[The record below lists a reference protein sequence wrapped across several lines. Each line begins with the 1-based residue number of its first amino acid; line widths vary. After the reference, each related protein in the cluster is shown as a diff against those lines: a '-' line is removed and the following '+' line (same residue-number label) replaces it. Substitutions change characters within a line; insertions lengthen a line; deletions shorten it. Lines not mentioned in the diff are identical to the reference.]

1 MKPGA
6 SFLSWT
12 IGSLIGLCLL
22 PSCASALAPD
32 EPFHDYAKTTWSLEQ
47 GLPQITVSAI
57 AQDRDGYMW
66 LGTQAGLARFD
77 GIEFRT
83 YTPASTPEIPG
94 VQIQKL
100 LLTSD
105 GTLWIGTYKGLVRY
119 TGRRFYA
126 VRPAPGS
133 HISNDLNVQD
143 LLEMPDG
150 RTLVATTTGVFVA
163 TPDQLTAYNRLG
175 TTPAFALLRW
185 NHAIWIGSRGNLL
198 RLSGTNVSTIPAPKN
213 GTPTVITEL
222 CVDQG
227 ILWAGTNHGLYR
239 YAAGKWLRAEADSLP
254 LHAFINS
261 LFADSDHNLWVGT
274 TEGLVRLQGLRMT
287 EFVPNSDPAAFQ
299 GVESIFEDREHN
311 LWLGSHS
318 QGLARLWNG
327 YIRYLSTWEGLPDGI
342 IWSVTPARTGGLW
355 VGTNDGV
362 YRFRDGRFKL
372 AVAGRDLPQP
382 NGYTLLDDNGRLW
395 IGTRGG
401 LAIYAHG
408 KLVTPP
414 VFHALTGIQ
423 VNGVL
428 KDRTGNYWIAT
439 LDGLFRYTP
448 QGTLRRY
455 GPADGL
461 MNTYC
466 RILYQTRDGRI
477 LLGTESGLYRLT
489 GDRLELVA
497 HGTNTPEQ
505 ADVTAITELA
515 DGELVV
521 GGLREDRLYWYDG
534 AQWHVLTTKDGLLA
548 NSPFYITAD
557 ARNWLWVGGIR
568 GVYRLRLSDFKA
580 WASGTADK
588 LKPEA
593 LVSERGDWPGSQ
605 KTYCCDGAG
614 NAKGF
619 LQGDD
624 LFFPTRGGVGIIN
637 TLTIQREMQ
646 PPTVDVQAVHF
657 SGAWHNLDAVDKFTL
672 KPGNRD
678 LQFRFAALSFRD
690 PLGVTIQYRL
700 TGYDTAWNMLE
711 DNQHRVATYT
721 NLPPGHYRFEVRAAN
736 SAGIWSPGIAS
747 VAITLQPYFY
757 QTIWF
762 MALIGL
768 LTVLLIYAGYRFQIN
783 KLQSQRMRLES
794 MVRQR
799 TQELEQLTDR
809 LRDMSQSDPLTGLQ
823 NRRYLAQQLPA
834 DLAFFRREL
843 QNPAYENKVMVFA
856 IADIDHFKRVND
868 TLGHN
873 TGDQLLQEFAARLK
887 RLVRTGDYV
896 VRWGGEEFLIVF
908 RPMPRDQVSHVVS
921 RVQRLM
927 VNDPFVG
934 SSGERLQVTCSV
946 GYVEHPFCQSK
957 PEWNDWE
964 TLVSLADH
972 ALYYVKEHGRNNWA
986 GLCATE
992 RLDLRRLNAA
1002 SQSEL
1007 DQMIEEGELAI
1018 VHGQ

>member
-1 MKPGA
+1 MKPAFPRLAWAA
-6 SFLSWT
+6 S
-12 IGSLIGLCLL
+12 SLIGLCLL
-22 PSCASALAPD
+22 PHPVCALSPD

-57 AQDRDGYMW
+57 AQDRDGYIW

-77 GIEFRT
+77 GVEFRS
-83 YTPASTPEIPG
+83 YSPANTPEIPG
-94 VQIQKL
+94 EQIQTL
-100 LLTSD
+100 LLARNS
-105 GTLWIGTYKGLVRY
+105 TLWIGTYKGLARY
-119 TGRRFYA
+119 TGHRFYE
-126 VRPAPGS
+126 VRPTAES
-133 HISNDLNVQD
+133 HINGDLNVQG

-150 RTLVATTTGVFVA
+150 RMLVATTTGMFVA
-163 TPDQLTAYNRLG
+163 TATGIVHYNALRN
-175 TTPAFALLRW
+175 TPAFALLRW
-185 NHAIWIGSRGNLL
+185 NHAVWIGSVGSLYRIDGAQLNM
-198 RLSGTNVSTIPAPKN
+198 IPAPQNK
-213 GTPTVITEL
+213 TPTVIKEL
-222 CVDQG
+222 CEDQG
-227 ILWAGTNHGLYR
+227 ILWIGTNHGLYR
-239 YAAGKWLRAEADSLP
+239 YDAGKWVRAEGDPLP

-261 LFADSDHNLWVGT
+261 LYADSDHNIWVGT
-274 TEGLVRLQGLRMT
+274 TDGLARLHGTGMT
-287 EFVPNSDPAAFQ
+287 EFVPNSDPATFQ

-327 YIRYLSTWEGLPDGI
+327 YVRYLSTWDGLPNGI
-342 IWSVTPARTGGLW
+342 IWSVTPARSGGLW
-355 VGTNDGV
+355 VGSNDGM

-382 NGYTLLDDNGRLW
+382 NAYTLLDDNERIW

-414 VFHALTGIQ
+414 VFHALTGTQ
-423 VNGVL
+423 VNGVV
-428 KDRTGNYWIAT
+428 KARDGNYWIAT
-439 LDGLFRYTP
+439 LDGLFRYTA
-448 QGTLRRY
+448 QGGLRRY

-466 RILYQTRDGRI
+466 RILYQTHEGE
-477 LLGTESGLYRLT
+477 LLVGTESGLYRLN
-489 GDRLELVA
+489 GNRLELLA
-497 HGTNTPEQ
+497 HGNDTPDH
-505 ADVTAITELA
+505 ADITAITELK

-534 AQWHVLTTKDGLLA
+534 TRWRMLTTRDGLLA
-548 NSPFYITAD
+548 NSPFFITAD
-557 ARNWLWVGGIR
+557 ARHWLWVAGIR
-568 GVYRLRLSDFKA
+568 GVYRLRLSDLKA
-580 WASGTADK
+580 WASSSIQR
-588 LKPEA
+588 LIPEA

-605 KTYCCDGAG
+605 KAYCCDGAG

-619 LQGDD
+619 LQDNN
-624 LFFPTRGGVGIIN
+624 LILPTRGGVAIIN
-637 TLTIQREMQ
+637 TQNIRRENIPPGIDIQSI
-646 PPTVDVQAVHF
+646 HY
-657 SGAWHNLDAVDKFTL
+657 SGTWHAVDATDNFTL

-678 LQFRFAALSFRD
+678 LQFRFAALSYRD
-690 PLGVTIQYRL
+690 PQGVTIKYRL
-700 TGYDTAWNMLE
+700 TGYDTSWITLE

-721 NLPPGHYRFEVRAAN
+721 NLPPGRYRFEVRAAN
-736 SAGIWSPGIAS
+736 SAGVWSLHPAIIQ
-747 VAITLQPYFY
+747 ITLQPYVY

-762 MALIGL
+762 MALIAVLTGIL
-768 LTVLLIYAGYRFQIN
+768 LYIGYRFQIN
-783 KLQSQRMRLES
+783 KLQKQRERLES

-799 TQELEQLTDR
+799 TRELEQLTVR
-809 LRDMSQSDPLTGLQ
+809 LREMSQSDPLTGLQ

-834 DLAFFRREL
+834 DMAFFRREM
-843 QNPAYENKVMVFA
+843 QNPDYANRVMVFA

-873 TGDQLLQEFAARLK
+873 AGDQLLQEFAARLK

-896 VRWGGEEFLIVF
+896 VRWGGEEFLVVF
-908 RPMPRDQVSHVVS
+908 RPMPRDQVAHVVS

-934 SSGERLQVTCSV
+934 SNSETLQVTCSV

-957 PEWNDWE
+957 PEWSDWE

-1002 SQSEL
+1002 SQAEL
-1007 DQMIEEGELAI
+1007 DQMIAEGELAI
-1018 VHGQ
+1018 VNGE